1 MSAPHIASPV
11 ASGGVPAARGE
22 GISTSTALTGTG
34 FRGVVRV
41 VGGPGTGK
49 SRMLVDTAAAHVA
62 DGADPES
69 VLLLTGS
76 ARLGAQARAAIT
88 TALLRAG
95 SRAVVREPLVRTVHS
110 YAFAVLRL
118 AAQRNGDP
126 PPRLITTAEQDGI
139 IRELLAGDLEDG
151 DNAAVAWPRQ
161 LRPALSTAGF
171 ATELRDLL
179 ARCTERGVDPIAL
192 QRIGRLSGR
201 PEWMAAGQF
210 AQQYEQTMLLRSAV
224 GMAAP
229 QATVPALGAAELVGA
244 ALEAFAVDPELLAAE
259 RGRVKLL
266 LVDDAQHLDPQ
277 AASLVR
283 VLAASAELTVIA
295 GDPNQSVFS
304 YRGADPALLQG
315 DDDPVIALT
324 ESHRCAPAVARA
336 ITGVARRLPGV
347 GEAREL
353 MGTGEDS
360 GSVSVRVAASPHA
373 EAALIVD
380 TLRRAH
386 LIDGV
391 PWSQMAVIVRSV
403 RQTGAAVSRALT
415 AAGVPVLSPPSGVPV
430 AEQPASRAMLTVLEA
445 VADRLTGDRALH
457 MLTGPI
463 GRVDPVSLRQLRRA
477 LRRADRSQPPRDF
490 GDLLVEALNAE
501 KLSFSG
507 DLARPLQRV
516 RAVLTAAR
524 RSEADGADPRYTLW
538 QAWHRS
544 GLQKRWLTASER
556 GGVVG
561 AKADADLD
569 AVTALFDV
577 TEQYVTRTAG
587 ASLRGLVEHVSAL
600 GPVPAAGDAGPD
612 SDGVTLVSAHAALG
626 GEWDVVVIAGLQE
639 GLWPNTTPRGGVLA
653 TQYLVDVLDGVAADA
668 TGMSSRAPL
677 LAEERRLLI
686 AAMGRARRRLLV
698 TAVDSD
704 CGDDAMLPSPFH
716 VELGQF
722 ATDTDVHPAEP
733 VIAPRVLAPAP
744 LVGSLRAVVCAPD
757 GAVGDTIRA
766 CAAAQLARL
775 ADAGISGADPKQW
788 YGMTA
793 PSTDEPLWSGDDH
806 VVRLSPSTLQTLA
819 DCPLRWLLERHGGGD
834 ARDVRSAIG
843 SLVHAL
849 VADPGMNEGQMM
861 SELERLWEKLPFESA
876 WYADN
881 ELARHRLM
889 LSTFA
894 QWREQTR
901 GELTE
906 VGTEVDVDGV
916 LDCDGTAVRVRGR
929 LDRLE
934 RDDAGR
940 LVVVDIK
947 TGKTPVSKDDAQ
959 RHAQLAMYQ
968 LAIAE
973 GLLPQ
978 GDTPGGGRLV
988 YLGKNSAG
996 GPTERQQDPM
1006 TPDAGDQW
1014 RETVGMAAA
1023 ATQGPQFLA
1032 RVNDGCVHCPVRHN
1046 CPAQAAADG
1055 TAT

>member
-1 MSAPHIASPV
+1 MSAPHIALAP
-11 ASGGVPAARGE
+11 
-22 GISTSTALTGTG
+22 TALTEPGI
-34 FRGVVRV
+34 RGVVRV
-41 VGGPGTGK
+41 LGGPGTGK
-49 SRMLVDTAAAHVA
+49 TRTLVETAATHIA

-76 ARLGAQARAAIT
+76 ARLGGQARAAIT
-88 TALLRAG
+88 SALLQAG

-151 DNAAVAWPRQ
+151 DNSAVAWPRQ
-161 LRPALSTAGF
+161 LRPALSTVGF

-201 PEWMAAGQF
+201 PEWLAAGQF

-259 RGRVKLL
+259 RARLKLL

-277 AASLVR
+277 AARLVR
-283 VLAASAELTVIA
+283 VLADSAELTVIA

-304 YRGADPALLQG
+304 YRGADPALLCG
-315 DDDPVIALT
+315 DGDQPMITLAQ
-324 ESHRCAPAVARA
+324 SHRCAPAVART
-336 ITGVARRLPGV
+336 ITGVASRLPGA

-353 MGTGEDS
+353 VGADLDP
-360 GSVSVRVAASPHA
+360 GSVAVRVAASPHA
-373 EAALIVD
+373 EAALIAD

-386 LIDGV
+386 LVDGT
-391 PWSQMAVIVRSV
+391 PWSAMAVIVRSV
-403 RQTGAAVSRALT
+403 PQSGAVLSRALT
-415 AAGVPVLSPPSGVPV
+415 AAGVPVINPPSGVQIGQ
-430 AEQPASRAMLTVLEA
+430 QPASRAMLTVAEA
-445 VADRLTGDRALH
+445 VADGLDGERAELL
-457 MLTGPI
+457 LTGPI

-477 LRRADRSQPPRDF
+477 LRRADRRGPARDF
-490 GDLLVEALNAE
+490 GDLLVDALE
-501 KLSFSG
+501 SPTTQVSG
-507 DLARPLQRV
+507 QVARPLQRV
-516 RAVLTAAR
+516 RAVLAAAR

-544 GLQKRWLTASER
+544 GLQKRWLAASER
-556 GGVVG
+556 GGPAG

-577 TEQYVTRTAG
+577 TEQYVSRTAG
-587 ASLRGLVEHVSAL
+587 ASLRGLVDHVNGL
-600 GPVPAAGDAGPD
+600 GILPAAGEPP
-612 SDGVTLVSAHAALG
+612 SDVEGVTLVSAHAALG

-639 GLWPNTTPRGGVLA
+639 GLWPNTTPRGGVLG
-653 TQYLVDVLDGVAADA
+653 TQRLVDVLDGVASADA
-668 TGMSSRAPL
+668 AEVSSRAPL

-686 AAMGRARRRLLV
+686 AAMGRARNRLLV
-698 TAVDSD
+698 TAVDSE
-704 CGDDAMLPSPFH
+704 CGDDSMLPSALH
-716 VELGQF
+716 AELTRF
-722 ATDTDVHPAEP
+722 ATDTHAEGGEP
-733 VIAPRVLAPAP
+733 VTAPRVLAPAP
-744 LVGSLRAVVCAPD
+744 LVGRLRAVVCAPER
-757 GAVGDTIRA
+757 AVADPVRA

-775 ADAGISGADPKQW
+775 ADAGVSGADPTHW

-793 PSTDEPLWSGDDH
+793 PSSDEPLWSGDDH

-819 DCPLRWLLERHGGGD
+819 DCPLRWLLERHGGSDG
-834 ARDVRSAIG
+834 RDVRSAIG

-849 VADPGMNEGQMM
+849 VADPDMNETQMVA
-861 SELERLWEKLPFESA
+861 ELEKVWEKLPFDSE

-881 ELARHRLM
+881 ELARHRSM

-901 GELTE
+901 GQLTE
-906 VGTEVDVDGV
+906 VGTEVEVDGV
-916 LDCDGTAVRVRGR
+916 LDCDGAAVRVRGR

-934 RDDAGR
+934 RDDQGR

-973 GLLPQ
+973 GLLQ
-978 GDTPGGGRLV
+978 EGDSPGGGRLV
-988 YLGKNSAG
+988 YLGRAAAS
-996 GPTERQQDPM
+996 GPTERAQDPM
-1006 TPDAGDQW
+1006 TPDTRDEW
-1014 RETVGMAAA
+1014 RTAVGRAAA

-1032 RVNDGCVHCPVRHN
+1032 RVNDGCAHCPVRQS
-1046 CPAQAAADG
+1046 CPAQATSGG
-1055 TAT
+1055 TTS

>member
-1 MSAPHIASPV
+1 MSAPHIAL
-11 ASGGVPAARGE
+11 
-22 GISTSTALTGTG
+22 TSTALTETG
-34 FRGVVRV
+34 IRGVVRV

-49 SRMLVDTAAAHVA
+49 SRKLIETAAAHIA
-62 DGADPES
+62 AGGDPES

-88 TALLRAG
+88 TALLRDG

-139 IRELLAGDLEDG
+139 IRELLAGDLADG
-151 DNAAVAWPRQ
+151 DRAAVAWPRQ

-179 ARCTERGVDPIAL
+179 ARCTERGVDPVAL

-201 PEWMAAGQF
+201 PEWLAAGQF

-259 RGRVKLL
+259 RGRIKLL

-277 AASLVR
+277 AADLVE
-283 VLAASAELTVIA
+283 VLATGAELTVIA

-304 YRGADPALLQG
+304 YRGADPSLLQG
-315 DDDPVIALT
+315 DDDPVITLT

-336 ITGVARRLPGV
+336 ITGVARRLPGA
-347 GEAREL
+347 GEAREVV
-353 MGTGEDS
+353 GTGEGP

-380 TLRRAH
+380 ALRRAH

-415 AAGVPVLSPPSGVPV
+415 AAGVPVVSPPSGVPV
-430 AEQPASRAMLTVLEA
+430 AEQAASRAMLIVLEA
-445 VADRLTGDRALH
+445 AADGLTGDRALQL
-457 MLTGPI
+457 LTGPI

-490 GDLLVEALNAE
+490 GDLLVEQLQAE
-501 KLSFSG
+501 KPGVSG

-516 RAVLTAAR
+516 RAVLAAAR

-544 GLQKRWLTASER
+544 GLQKRWLTAGER
-556 GGVVG
+556 GGTAG
-561 AKADADLD
+561 TKADADLD

-577 TEQYVTRTAG
+577 TEQYVARTAG
-587 ASLRGLVEHVSAL
+587 ASLRGLIEHVSAL
-600 GPVPAAGDAGPD
+600 GPMPAAGDTPSD
-612 SDGVTLVSAHAALG
+612 VDGVTVVSAHAALG

-639 GLWPNTTPRGGVLA
+639 GLWPNTTPRGGILG
-653 TQYLVDVLDGVAADA
+653 TQYLVDVLDGVAAEA
-668 TGMSSRAPL
+668 TAVSARAPL

-686 AAMGRARRRLLV
+686 AAMGRARSRLLV
-698 TAVDSD
+698 TAVDSES
-704 CGDDAMLPSPFH
+704 GDDAMLPSPFH
-716 VELGQF
+716 VELGRF
-722 ATDTDVHPAEP
+722 ATDQDADSAEP
-733 VIAPRVLAPAP
+733 VHAPRVLAPAP
-744 LVGSLRAVVCAPD
+744 LVGRLRAMVCAPED
-757 GAVGDTIRA
+757 SVSAAVRA

-775 ADAGISGADPKQW
+775 ADAGIPGADPKQW

-793 PSTDEPLWSGDDH
+793 RSTDEPLWSADDH
-806 VVRLSPSTLQTLA
+806 VVRLSPSTLQMLT
-819 DCPLRWLLERHGGGD
+819 DCPLRWLLERHGGSDG
-834 ARDVRSAIG
+834 RDMRSAIG
-843 SLVHAL
+843 SLMHAL
-849 VADPGMNEGQMM
+849 VADPGMSEGQMV
-861 SELERLWEKLPFESA
+861 SELERLWEKLPFESI

-881 ELARHRLM
+881 ELARHRSM

-901 GELTE
+901 DELTA
-906 VGTEVDVDGV
+906 VGTEIDVDGV
-916 LDCDGTAVRVRGR
+916 LDCDGTPVRVRGR

-934 RDDAGR
+934 RDAAGR

-947 TGKTPVSKDDAQ
+947 TGRTPVSKDDAR

-973 GLLPQ
+973 GLVSQ

-988 YLGKNSAG
+988 YLGKNCAS
-996 GPTERQQDPM
+996 GPVERTQDPM
-1006 TPDAGDQW
+1006 TPEAGDQW
-1014 RETVGMAAA
+1014 RETVGKAAA
-1023 ATQGPQFLA
+1023 ATRGPQFLA
-1032 RVNDGCVHCPVRHN
+1032 RVNDGCAHCPVRPS
-1046 CPAQAAADG
+1046 CPAQASTEG
-1055 TAT
+1055 TVTS

>member
-1 MSAPHIASPV
+1 MSAPHIAFTP
-11 ASGGVPAARGE
+11 
-22 GISTSTALTGTG
+22 TALTELG

-41 VGGPGTGK
+41 LGGPGTGK
-49 SRMLVDTAAAHVA
+49 TRALIDAAAARIA
-62 DGADPES
+62 DGVEPES

-88 TALLRAG
+88 SSLLRAG
-95 SRAVVREPLVRTVHS
+95 SRAVIREPLVRTVHS
-110 YAFAVLRL
+110 YAFALLRL

-151 DNAAVAWPRQ
+151 DNAAVAWPPQ
-161 LRPALSTAGF
+161 LRPALSTVGF

-201 PEWMAAGQF
+201 KEWLAAGQF

-244 ALEAFAVDPELLAAE
+244 ALEAFAVDADLLAAE
-259 RGRVKLL
+259 RARVKLL

-277 AASLVR
+277 AGRLVR
-283 VLAASAELTVIA
+283 VLAAGAEQTVIA

-304 YRGADPALLQG
+304 YRGADPALLDG

-336 ITGVARRLPGV
+336 ITGVAGRLPGASAV
-347 GEAREL
+347 REL
-353 MGTGEDS
+353 VGGGAEA
-360 GSVSVRVAASPHA
+360 GSVSVRVAASGHA
-373 EAALIVD
+373 EAALVAD

-386 LIDGV
+386 LLDGV
-391 PWSQMAVIVRSV
+391 PWAQMAVVVRSV
-403 RQTGAAVSRALT
+403 RQSGAVLTRALA
-415 AAGVPVLSPPSGVPV
+415 AAGVPLLTPPSGVPV
-430 AEQPASRAMLTVLEA
+430 AEQAAAKAMLTVLAA
-445 VADRLTGDRALH
+445 VADGLDGDGALAL
-457 MLTGPI
+457 LTGPI

-477 LRRADRSQPPRDF
+477 LRRADHSQPPRDF
-490 GDLLVEALNAE
+490 GELLVEALDSE
-501 KLSFSG
+501 KFSLTG
-507 DLARPLQRV
+507 DLGRPLKRV
-516 RAVLTAAR
+516 RAVLAAAQ
-524 RSEADGADPRYTLW
+524 RSDADGADPRYTLW

-544 GLQKRWLTASER
+544 GLQKRWLSASER
-556 GGVVG
+556 GGPAG

-577 TEQYVTRTAG
+577 AEQYVSRTAG
-587 ASLRGLVEHVSAL
+587 ASVRGLVEHVEAL
-600 GPVPAAGDAGPD
+600 GPAPASGDTPPD
-612 SDGVTLVSAHAALG
+612 IDGVALVSAHAALG
-626 GEWDVVVIAGLQE
+626 REWDVVVIAGLQE
-639 GLWPNTTPRGGVLA
+639 GLWPNTTPRGGVLG
-653 TQYLVDVLDGVAADA
+653 TQHLVDVVDGVAGDNAS
-668 TGMSSRAPL
+668 GVSSRAPL

-704 CGDDAMLPSPFH
+704 DGDDAMLPSPFH
-716 VELGQF
+716 AELARF
-722 ATDTDVHPAEP
+722 ATDTDTTAAEP
-733 VIAPRVLAPAP
+733 VLTPRVLAPAP
-744 LVGSLRAVVCAPD
+744 LVGTLRAVICAPESVVD
-757 GAVGDTIRA
+757 DKVRA

-775 ADAGISGADPKQW
+775 AVAGVAGADPTQW
-788 YGMTA
+788 YGMTV
-793 PSTDEPLWSGDDH
+793 PSSDAPLWSGDDH

-819 DCPLRWLLERHGGGD
+819 DCPLRWLLERHGGSDG
-834 ARDVRSAIG
+834 RDVRSAIG

-849 VADPGMNEGQMM
+849 VADEAMTEGRMVA
-861 SELERLWEKLPFESA
+861 ELERLWEKLPFEST
-876 WYADN
+876 WYSDN
-881 ELARHRLM
+881 ELARHKSM
-889 LSTFA
+889 LSAFA

-901 GELTE
+901 EELTE

-916 LDCDGTAVRVRGR
+916 LDCDGASVQVRGR

-934 RDDAGR
+934 RDETGR

-973 GLLPQ
+973 GLLQ
-978 GDTPGGGRLV
+978 DGDSPGGGRLV
-988 YLGKNSAG
+988 YLGRPAAA

-1006 TPDAGDQW
+1006 SPDARGQW
-1014 RETVGMAAA
+1014 RDLVGKAAA
-1023 ATQGPQFLA
+1023 ATQGPQFMA
-1032 RVNDGCVHCPVRHN
+1032 RVNDGCAHCPVRQN
-1046 CPAQAAADG
+1046 CPAQTTSDG
-1055 TAT
+1055 MATS